1 MAYAGTATIASKGSD
16 GQRGHWAVTIAETE
30 AAAGSEWS
38 VGGLPQRVTIFSYK
52 ATITAGTGVTV
63 NPIHGNAAAFTAS
76 TQGHIATNATTAIH
90 INDQTVLR
98 CYLPTGTLYG
108 RSTVNAGTDNTIA
121 TEILIVEG
129 WAS

>member
-1 MAYAGTATIASKGSD
+1 MAYAGTATIASKGAD
-16 GQRGHWAVTIAETE
+16 GGRNHWAVTIVETE

-38 VGGLPQRVTIFSYK
+38 VGGLPQRVTIFSYR
-52 ATITAGTGVTV
+52 ATLTAGTGTTI
-63 NPIHGNAAAFTAS
+63 NPILGEEAAFTAS
-76 TQGHIATNATTAIH
+76 TQAHIATNATTAVH

-108 RSTVNAGTDNTIA
+108 RSTVDAGSDNTIA
-121 TEILIVEG
+121 TGILIAEG